1 MTPQQQTALE
11 ALVGR
16 ALTAEEVAEI
26 TPMVQFRMLQAI
38 ANVLSVGR
46 TKVASHFASERGILE
61 RFPGG
66 PVAADA
72 LLAKLEAYAEAAQP
86 LSRITGRAIR
96 FLRQPEGLD
105 IGSPATQAMLGAI
118 TQAGVITADEFAG
131 LRAMALRPD
140 PITDGQVATAL
151 GA

>member
-16 ALTAEEVAEI
+16 ALTAEEVAEL
-26 TPMVQFRMLQAI
+26 TPMVQFRTLQAI

-46 TKVASHFASERGILE
+46 TKVVSHFASERGILE

-72 LLAKLEAYAEAAQP
+72 LLAKLEAFAEAAQP

-118 TQAGVITADEFAG
+118 TQEAVITPEEFAG
-131 LRAMALRPD
+131 LRAMATRPD
-140 PITDGQVATAL
+140 PITDGQVAAAL

>member
-1 MTPQQQTALE
+1 MTPQQRAALE

-16 ALTAEEVAEI
+16 SLTTAEVEQI
-26 TPMVQFRMLQAI
+26 TPLVAAGAWQSI
-38 ANVLSVGR
+38 ANILSAGR
-46 TKVASHFASERGILE
+46 TRVTSHFASERGILE

-72 LLAKLEAYAEAAQP
+72 LLAKLEAFAEAGQP
-86 LSRITGRAIR
+86 LSRITARAIR

-118 TQAGVITADEFAG
+118 TQAGVITAEEFAG
-131 LRAMALRPD
+131 LRAMTLRPD
-140 PITDGQVATAL
+140 PITDGQVVAAL